1 MNLDTDTGFLGGKMK
16 IDSHHHLW
24 DLAARPQTWMVGDNL
39 DAVRR
44 NFDTNDLREA
54 IAGTDIE
61 KTILVHATSTHDETY
76 EMLALAEADPM
87 LIGVVGWLQI
97 DSPDAIKECEKYLQ
111 APGASYLK
119 GIRDV
124 AQDLPDSNFLAKP
137 QSIATVRELGK
148 LGLTYDILTKTPEL
162 RAAIELVR
170 ACPDVSFVLDHIS
183 KPYIAKQEMEPWKSL
198 ITELASF
205 DNVVCKIS
213 GMVTEAKWNNWEVSD
228 FAPYVD
234 HIIESF
240 TPQRLM
246 FGSDW
251 PVALLGTSTY
261 SQVVQLAEALTQ
273 GFSKSENEQ
282 FWSKNAI
289 RTYQITNL

>member
-1 MNLDTDTGFLGGKMK
+1 
-16 IDSHHHLW
+16 
-24 DLAARPQTWMVGDNL
+24 MVGDNL

-54 IAGTDIE
+54 IAGTEIE

-76 EMLALAEADPM
+76 EMLALAEADPL

-97 DSPDAIKECEKYLQ
+97 DSPDAIKECENYLQ
-111 APGASYLK
+111 APGASNLK

-162 RAAIELVR
+162 KAAIALVR

-198 ITELASF
+198 ITEIASF

-282 FWSKNAI
+282 FWSETAI
-289 RTYQITNL
+289 HVYQITNL